1 MKAPNSNVREG
12 YTFSMQVTK
21 KNEKKMHVRQDPVA
35 DQINANVYPKSNFF
49 FLGSCICCPRPSK
62 CHDL

>member
-35 DQINANVYPKSNFF
+35 DQINANVYPKTNFF
-49 FLGSCICCPRPSK
+49 S
-62 CHDL
+62 

>member
-12 YTFSMQVTK
+12 YTFSMQVIK
-21 KNEKKMHVRQDPVA
+21 KRKKKMHVRQDPVA

-49 FLGSCICCPRPSK
+49 S
-62 CHDL
+62 

>member
-1 MKAPNSNVREG
+1 MKAPNSKVRED

-21 KNEKKMHVRQDPVA
+21 KEKKMHVRQDPVA

-49 FLGSCICCPRPSK
+49 S
-62 CHDL
+62 